1 MTYEQ
6 VYEGITPIP
15 KGRPRFTRTGHTYTP
30 PRTAFYERTI
40 RNMYKGPKFEGA
52 IGMHVIFGMPIPKS
66 TNKADKEK
74 MLAGEIA
81 PISKRSSD
89 LDNMLKAVSDG
100 GNGVMFD
107 DDSQIAYVT
116 AEKAYAEVPYVKVR
130 IWNL

>member
-40 RNMYKGPKFEGA
+40 RNMYEGPKFEGA

-66 TNKADKEK
+66 TKKADKEK

-81 PISKRSSD
+81 PAKKPD
-89 LDNMLKAVSDG
+89 CDNLLKAVSDA
-100 GNGVMFD
+100 GNGVMFE
-107 DDSQIAYVT
+107 DDSQIVYVA
-116 AEKAYAEVPYVKVR
+116 AEKAYAEVPCVKVR